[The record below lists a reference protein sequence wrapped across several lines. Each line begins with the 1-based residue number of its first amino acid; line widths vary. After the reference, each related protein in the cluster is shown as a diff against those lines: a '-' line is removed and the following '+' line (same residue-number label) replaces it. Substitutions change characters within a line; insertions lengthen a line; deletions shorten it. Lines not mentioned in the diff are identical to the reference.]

1 MIDIIQKATGT
12 VLLSLNPEIFEV
24 ANSIGVETA
33 VVEPPKP
40 KFVVTTAG
48 SVKTVDEW
56 VELLGEDAAL
66 AAGLIDH
73 NDDIPNFKTG
83 MESVGVLTESGVKTV
98 ESPPTTT
105 APQTVA
111 PPPAG
116 ALTESPTVNAKPPTP
131 DVPSTTSAAV
141 LPSETGV
148 QHKYVEGDVPVI
160 PGRECIIRGKDFS
173 NVVDATNLLYDTRI
187 HAVSRDHEPT
197 YKKDGTFKSKART
210 SAEVKAAVETQLRE
224 GLAGVTPTTP
234 ASAETAPNPETITGA
249 VTAPPPPPGGE
260 GVAPPPTIEAGVDG
274 AIEQALSAW

>member
-33 VVEPPKP
+33 VVEPPEP
-40 KFVVTTAG
+40 KFVVTAAG
-48 SVKTVDEW
+48 SARTVDEW
-56 VELLGEDAAL
+56 VELIGEDAAL

-98 ESPPTTT
+98 ETAPTTT
-105 APQTVA
+105 TAQQTVA
-111 PPPAG
+111 PPPGTVA
-116 ALTESPTVNAKPPTP
+116 APPAATVPTANAKQPTTG
-131 DVPSTTSAAV
+131 SIE

-173 NVVDATNLLYDTRI
+173 NVVDSTNLLYDTRI

-249 VTAPPPPPGGE
+249 VTAPPPPPGVE